1 LSSGFGKYIWKNED
15 VYEGNFVE
23 NKKCGKGKIV
33 RHNGDVYEG
42 DWEDDFI

>member
-1 LSSGFGKYIWKNED
+1 MNED
-15 VYEGNFVE
+15 TYEGNFVE

-42 DWEDDFI
+42 EWEDDFI